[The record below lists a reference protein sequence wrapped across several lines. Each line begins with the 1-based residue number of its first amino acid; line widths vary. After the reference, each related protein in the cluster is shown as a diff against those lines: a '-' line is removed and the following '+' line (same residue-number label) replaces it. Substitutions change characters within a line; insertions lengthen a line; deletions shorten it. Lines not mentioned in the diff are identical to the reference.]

1 MSGIENQILV
11 QVPLYVIKIL
21 TLHTG
26 PLGTELSERIFKNVI
41 RYKKTQILKKN
52 CHSKAMK
59 QMANNYIHLKVTQ
72 SS

>member
-11 QVPLYVIKIL
+11 QVQLYVIKIL

-41 RYKKTQILKKN
+41 RYNNNQIWKKMPLNSNEEYCK
-52 CHSKAMK
+52 
-59 QMANNYIHLKVTQ
+59 YI
-72 SS
+72 

>member
-11 QVPLYVIKIL
+11 HVQMYVIKIL

-41 RYKKTQILKKN
+41 RYKKTQIKKKLPLESN
-52 CHSKAMK
+52 ETNGK
-59 QMANNYIHLKVTQ
+59 
-72 SS
+72 